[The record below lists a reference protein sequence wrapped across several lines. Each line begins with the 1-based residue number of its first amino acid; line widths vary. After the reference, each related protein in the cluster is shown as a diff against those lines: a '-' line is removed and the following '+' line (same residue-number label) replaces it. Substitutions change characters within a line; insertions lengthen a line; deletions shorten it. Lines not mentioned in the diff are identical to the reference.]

1 MTIAGI
7 PIRTF
12 AGMARLDGHLPADA
26 RAALARAVATHV
38 LDQVVAAGC
47 EPVVVTSDAE
57 VGTWAR
63 SRDVAV
69 LTDPPGGGLDA
80 AAGVLV
86 AHAGDARWLVVHGD
100 LPALTAAD
108 IAAMA
113 GHDAPALAPSK
124 DGGTAAISSTG
135 PFRFS
140 YGVDSF
146 RRHLVAAGPGT
157 RVVVRPGLAFDID
170 HPRDLMVA
178 ELLGVT
184 P

>member
-63 SRDVAV
+63 SRD
-69 LTDPPGGGLDA
+69 
-80 AAGVLV
+80 
-86 AHAGDARWLVVHGD
+86 
-100 LPALTAAD
+100 ALGAD
-108 IAAMA
+108 
-113 GHDAPALAPSK
+113 
-124 DGGTAAISSTG
+124 
-135 PFRFS
+135 RFG
-140 YGVDSF
+140 Y
-146 RRHLVAAGPGT
+146 RR
-157 RVVVRPGLAFDID
+157 
-170 HPRDLMVA
+170 
-178 ELLGVT
+178 ELLNLVKRAQRLRPLGR
-184 P
+184 